1 MGKLCMKAV
10 AAANGWI
17 WLFRH
22 QPLTIRLLAAVAGL
36 LTVAAAFGAPPA
48 EADPNNDDN
57 FIDALNHAGV
67 DFGQPGNAM
76 AVGESICPM
85 LAQPGGSFAG
95 AVSSIRSRGMSPA
108 MAQMFTTIA
117 IQSYCPQA
125 MANLASGNMPNMPG
139 GMPNMPGG
147 MPGGMPN
154 MPGAGMPGMPG
165 AGMPG
170 MPGGAMPNLP
180 GGNVTGLPQIT
191 GPGI

>member
-1 MGKLCMKAV
+1 MKAV
-10 AAANGWI
+10 AAAHGWV
-17 WLFRH
+17 WMFRQ
-22 QPLTIRLLAAVAGL
+22 QPLPLRVLTAVAGL
-36 LTVAAAFGAPPA
+36 LAVAAAFGSPPA
-48 EADPNNDDN
+48 EADANADDS

-95 AVSSIRSRGMSPA
+95 AVTSVRRQGMSPA

-117 IQSYCPQA
+117 IQSYCPQV

-139 GMPNMPGG
+139 GM

-154 MPGAGMPGMPG
+154 MPGVMPNMPGGMTPGGMMPGGMPN
-165 AGMPG
+165 
-170 MPGGAMPNLP
+170 MPGGAMTN
-180 GGNVTGLPQIT
+180 LPQIT

>member
-1 MGKLCMKAV
+1 MKAV
-10 AAANGWI
+10 AAVQGWV
-17 WLFRH
+17 WPFRQ
-22 QPLTIRLLAAVAGL
+22 QPLTIRVLTAVAGL
-36 LTVAAAFGAPPA
+36 LTVAAAFGSPPA
-48 EADPNNDDN
+48 EADANADDG
-57 FIDALNHAGV
+57 FIDALNHAGI

-85 LAQPGGSFAG
+85 LAAPGGSFAG
-95 AVSSIRSRGMSPA
+95 AVSSVRRQGMSPA

-147 MPGGMPN
+147 AIQNLPGVMPNMAGGMPN
-154 MPGAGMPGMPG
+154 
-165 AGMPG
+165 
-170 MPGGAMPNLP
+170 GGAVAN
-180 GGNVTGLPQIT
+180 LPQIT

>member
-1 MGKLCMKAV
+1 MKAV
-10 AAANGWI
+10 AAAQGWVRP
-17 WLFRH
+17 FRD
-22 QPLTIRLLAAVAGL
+22 QPLTIRVLTAVAGL
-36 LTVAAAFGAPPA
+36 LTVAAALGSPPA
-48 EADPNNDDN
+48 EADANADDS

-95 AVSSIRSRGMSPA
+95 AVTSVRRQGMSPA

-125 MANLASGNMPNMPG
+125 MANLASGNMPNL
-139 GMPNMPGG
+139 PGG
-147 MPGGMPN
+147 MPG
-154 MPGAGMPGMPG
+154 AGIP
-165 AGMPG
+165 GMPG
-170 MPGGAMPNLP
+170 MPGGGIPGMPGAGIPGLP
-180 GGNVTGLPQIT
+180 GGGVPNLPQIT

>member
-1 MGKLCMKAV
+1 MKAV
-10 AAANGWI
+10 AAAHGWV
-17 WLFRH
+17 WTFRQ
-22 QPLTIRLLAAVAGL
+22 QPFTVRLLTALAGL
-36 LTVAAAFGAPPA
+36 LTVAAAFGSPPA
-48 EADPNNDDN
+48 EADANADDS

-95 AVSSIRSRGMSPA
+95 AVTSVRRQGMSPR

-139 GMPNMPGG
+139 GMMPGMQNPPGAMMPGMQNMPGG
-147 MPGGMPN
+147 M
-154 MPGAGMPGMPG
+154 MPGMQNTPG
-165 AGMPG
+165 AVMPG
-170 MPGGAMPNLP
+170 MPGGAVPN
-180 GGNVTGLPQIT
+180 LPQIT

>member
-1 MGKLCMKAV
+1 MKAV
-10 AAANGWI
+10 AAAHGWL
-17 WLFRH
+17 WVFRY
-22 QPLTIRLLAAVAGL
+22 QPLTIRLLTAVASL
-36 LTVAAAFGAPPA
+36 LAVAAALGAP
-48 EADPNNDDN
+48 ADADANTDDN

-95 AVSSIRSRGMSPA
+95 AVANIRRQGMSPQ
-108 MAQMFTTIA
+108 MAQVFTTIA
-117 IQSYCPQA
+117 IQTYCPDM

-139 GMPNMPGG
+139 GIPN

-154 MPGAGMPGMPG
+154 MPGGIPN
-165 AGMPG
+165 
-170 MPGGAMPNLP
+170 MPGGIPNVPGGMPNMV
-180 GGNVTGLPQIT
+180 GGNTAGLPQIT